1 MARDLHER
9 LKHFREHTFP
19 RHEREYRKLM
29 AAGQHPGTLLISC
42 ADSRIL
48 PHVLLE
54 AEPGELFSVRNV
66 GNLVPPYDDNAG
78 YSSTAAAIEY
88 AVLVLRVRDIVV
100 CGHGHCGAIHALY
113 QGAPKEAP
121 HLAQW
126 VRLAREGALSGAPDG
141 RKMRSV
147 EQHSVALQVERLSRY
162 PMVRERVERGELAI
176 HGWYYVIEDGVVLV
190 LDAARRAFVD
200 PAGEVPAEPLA
211 PGAP

>member
-1 MARDLHER
+1 MARDLHQR
-9 LKHFREHTFP
+9 LKYFREHTFP
-19 RHEREYRKLM
+19 RRAQEYRKLM
-29 AAGQHPGTLLISC
+29 AAGQRPSTLLVSC

-88 AVLVLRVRDIVV
+88 AVLVLGVRDIVV
-100 CGHGHCGAIHALY
+100 CGHSHCGAIKALY
-113 QGAPKEAP
+113 EEPPGEAR

-126 VRLAREGALSGAPDG
+126 VRLAREAALPGTRDE
-141 RKMRSV
+141 RMLRRV
-147 EQHSVALQVERLSRY
+147 EQRSVALQVERLLRY
-162 PMVRERVERGELAI
+162 PIVRERVERGELAT

-190 LDAARRAFVD
+190 LDGDGRAFVD
-200 PAGEVPAEPLA
+200 PAGEQAPEPFA
-211 PGAP
+211 GPV